1 MKESTWEE
9 IQQMLKLNKYKYLLN
24 KNTEKSNIIGK
35 MKSCTKLSHL
45 SVEFSD
51 A

>member
-24 KNTEKSNIIGK
+24 KNTEKSNIIG
-35 MKSCTKLSHL
+35 
-45 SVEFSD
+45 
-51 A
+51 